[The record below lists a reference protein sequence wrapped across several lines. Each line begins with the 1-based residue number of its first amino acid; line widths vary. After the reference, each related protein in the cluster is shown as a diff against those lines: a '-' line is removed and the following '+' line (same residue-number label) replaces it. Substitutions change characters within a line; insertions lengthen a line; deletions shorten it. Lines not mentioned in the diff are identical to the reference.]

1 MTEHLRWIL
10 VSYYYHLVTIHH
22 YFLYVYN
29 VLDLIRRLYFVN
41 KGLHGL
47 RFQFALL
54 LEVIVKHCAT

>member
-41 KGLHGL
+41 I
-47 RFQFALL
+47 QCV
-54 LEVIVKHCAT
+54 E

>member
-1 MTEHLRWIL
+1 MTEQLRWIL
-10 VSYYYHLVTIHH
+10 VSYCYHLVTIHH